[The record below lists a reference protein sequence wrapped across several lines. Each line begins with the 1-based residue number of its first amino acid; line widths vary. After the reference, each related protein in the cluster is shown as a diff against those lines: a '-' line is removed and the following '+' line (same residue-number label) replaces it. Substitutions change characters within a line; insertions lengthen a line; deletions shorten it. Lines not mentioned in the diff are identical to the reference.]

1 MHEDYITSKYWW
13 IIRTDINY
21 GLPYDTFIKWY
32 NIPKLMYWL
41 AKYINKQADY
51 SLTFTWVDM
60 DSNIGESSFFVLRQR
75 GGMDA

>member
-1 MHEDYITSKYWW
+1 MKEEYITTKYWW

-41 AKYINKQADY
+41 TKYISKRADY

>member
-1 MHEDYITSKYWW
+1 MAKYWW

-32 NIPKLMYWL
+32 NIPKLIYWL
-41 AKYINKQADY
+41 SKYINKQADY

-60 DSNIGESSFFVLRQR
+60 DSNIGESSLFVLRR
-75 GGMDA
+75 NNG

>member
-1 MHEDYITSKYWW
+1 MKEEYITSKYWW

-32 NIPKLMYWL
+32 NIPKLIYWVL
-41 AKYINKQADY
+41 KFRNKNY

-60 DSNIGESSFFVLRQR
+60 ESNIGESSIFVLKKSN
-75 GGMDA
+75 